1 MKLFTQKMRL
11 NEHKAFFNHRQCSRR
26 KTLTFWFLLLSAK
39 FTFAFKQK
47 IFALSDEVK
56 LEIDDYWI
64 VSMILWIEFKVNFRL
79 SLISFLHI
87 HLYETSWIE
96 SQHFFSFCS
105 WNIYFATFV
114 HLMSCLRNLCIVAT
128 LHVICIFL
136 VIKQNL

>member
-1 MKLFTQKMRL
+1 MNDVKRIWHATVLIVHMKRGYWMISWKKHITNNWSYSRKKMRL

-56 LEIDDYWI
+56 LEIDDYRI
-64 VSMILWIEFKVNFRL
+64 VSMILWIEFKVNFRF

-87 HLYETSWIE
+87 HLRVNT
-96 SQHFFSFCS
+96 FCRFVLE
-105 WNIYFATFV
+105 IYLLQPLFT
-114 HLMSCLRNLCIVAT
+114 
-128 LHVICIFL
+128 
-136 VIKQNL
+136 